1 MTSSNR
7 KRDSDKPK
15 TAAKIRLAKGEHS
28 IDRVTPRQLPDGTW
42 VIDWRVR
49 LHDGQLVRKR
59 TQAPKKG
66 ILLTRAKETA
76 NNLLQAG
83 NQHWDLNKEM
93 VDYLDKNTA
102 ERIQESNKLKELS
115 KRRYMAGLE
124 LLKDKFKG
132 YGIYDAMS
140 FETVEKTL
148 QTIAKESPGSA
159 TTCRTILSKYVA
171 PPLMKSGLIK
181 SNYARDVDLNLAPR
195 DNQDRR
201 TLTESEW
208 DKVLKHLLT
217 RDTTPLLIPTKHK
230 NIRESTRNKH
240 ARVVR
245 LTILQAMTG
254 MRISEANKL
263 QWKHIEDTED
273 GMLINVPASITKG
286 KKGHEKPRCIP
297 ILRADVEEYFRTH
310 RGPDDDFVVGSPST
324 TSKPWDATNADD
336 VIPHLYAQIA
346 KETGVELLAEL
357 RSHSWRSTLHG
368 VFADTIELS
377 DRAAMFG
384 HTKETAAQAY
394 MDRNNAQT
402 VLKTIRK
409 AKANYA

>member
-1 MTSSNR
+1 MA
-7 KRDSDKPK
+7 KEKPK
-15 TAAKIRLAKGEHS
+15 TAAKTRLAKGEHS
-28 IDRVTPRQLPDGTW
+28 IDRVTPRPYGDGW
-42 VIDWRVR
+42 VLDWSVR
-49 LHDGQLVRKR
+49 LHDGKLIRKR

-66 ILLTRAKETA
+66 ILRKRAKETA
-76 NNLLQAG
+76 ENLLQAG
-83 NQHWDLNKEM
+83 NRHWDLNKEM
-93 VDYLDKNTA
+93 VDYLNNKTA
-102 ERIQESNKLKELS
+102 KQIRESNKLKELS
-115 KRRYMAGLE
+115 KKRYLAALE
-124 LLKDKFKG
+124 LLKDKFNG
-132 YGIYDAMS
+132 YSIYDAMS
-140 FETVEKTL
+140 FDTVEETL
-148 QTIAKESPGSA
+148 QAIAKEHPGSA

-171 PPLMKSGLIK
+171 PPLMKSEIIK
-181 SNYARDVDLNLAPR
+181 SNYARDVDLNLAPHEK
-195 DNQDRR
+195 QDRR

-208 DKVLKHLLT
+208 DKVIKHLLI

-254 MRISEANKL
+254 MRIAEANKL
-263 QWKHIEDTED
+263 QWKHIEDTAD

-286 KKGHEKPRCIP
+286 KMGHEKPRCIP
-297 ILRADVEEYFRTH
+297 ILRTDVEEYFRSR

-336 VIPHLYAQIA
+336 VIPYLYEQIA

-377 DRAAMFG
+377 DRAGMFG
-384 HTKETAAQAY
+384 HTKETAAKAY

-402 VLKTIRK
+402 VLKTVRK